1 MSEKKIE
8 RSLEILKNSQK
19 EIEVSQGETLVS
31 NPTIQEI
38 ISIVEQF
45 LIKKKL
51 ICYGGTAINNVLP
64 EKDQFYDLKREI
76 PD

>member
-1 MSEKKIE
+1 MSEKEVE

-19 EIEVSQGETLVS
+19 EIEASQGETLMS

-45 LIKKKL
+45 LKRKKRSNFTK
-51 ICYGGTAINNVLP
+51 I
-64 EKDQFYDLKREI
+64 
-76 PD
+76 

>member
-1 MSEKKIE
+1 MSEKDIE

-19 EIEVSQGETLVS
+19 EIEKNQGEKLVS

-45 LIKKKL
+45 LKRKKL
-51 ICYGGTAINNVLP
+51 ICYGGISINNVL
-64 EKDQFYDLKREI
+64 QKRI
-76 PD
+76 NFMT